1 MKPKSKTVWE
11 QWVEKVEAAW
21 PITATE
27 IAKLCDCDHK
37 TATRIR
43 DHIAQAR
50 QEEPPRAPGGVRPV
64 RIDDKIVD
72 EIATLWPISL
82 KEIARRYN
90 RGKTVARRLQRA
102 AIARHGLVECQ
113 CRAKLNKQ
121 LEAAF
126 EKLDRYVAEHG
137 KTNRDE
143 MRAYA
148 QCSWST
154 LTEWRKA
161 RGIYEPAKVTSRK
174 LERMRAA
181 GVEVTSKY
189 ALTQAAAKKVEAER
203 VAAKPQHYAPGRWF
217 RCKRSGEIVPAL
229 FVVNGSEVKFFARA
243 E

>member
-1 MKPKSKTVWE
+1 MRPKSKTVWE

-50 QEEPPRAPGGVRPV
+50 QEEPPRASGGLRPV
-64 RIDDKIVD
+64 QVDDAIVD
-72 EIATLWPISL
+72 EIAKGWPVSL
-82 KEIARRYN
+82 KEIMRRYN
-90 RGKTVARRLQRA
+90 RGKTVARRLQKA
-102 AIARHGLVECQ
+102 AISRHE
-113 CRAKLNKQ
+113 
-121 LEAAF
+121 LEANQSIAKQSATIEEAF
-126 EKLDRYVAEHG
+126 KRLDEYVAEHG
-137 KTNRDE
+137 KTRRDE

-174 LERMRAA
+174 LDRMRAA

>member
-1 MKPKSKTVWE
+1 MNPKSKTVWE

-50 QEEPPRAPGGVRPV
+50 QEEPPRASGGVRPV

-82 KEIARRYN
+82 KEIAR
-90 RGKTVARRLQRA
+90 
-102 AIARHGLVECQ
+102 HGLVECQ
-113 CRAKLNKQ
+113 SRAKLNKQ

-126 EKLDRYVAEHG
+126 EKLDQYVAEHG
-137 KTNRDE
+137 KTSRED

-148 QCSWST
+148 HCSWST
-154 LTEWRKA
+154 VTEWRKA
-161 RGIYEPAKVTSRK
+161 RGIYEPARVTSRK
-174 LERMRAA
+174 LDRMRAA
-181 GVEVTSKY
+181 GVEVTSRY
-189 ALTQAAAKKVEAER
+189 TLTQAAAKKVEAEK
-203 VAAKPQHYAPGRWF
+203 VAKKPQHYAPGQWF
-217 RCKRSGEIVPAL
+217 RNKRSGEIVPAL
-229 FVVNGSEVKFFARA
+229 FVVTGSEVKFFGATDA
-243 E
+243 